1 MSEGLIAVCL
11 KAPQQCILLA
21 LAVYYCLAVT
31 ATCEVDVFFFIDNA
45 VSQRHT
51 IRCMQQRSALLLR
64 Y

>member
-1 MSEGLIAVCL
+1 MQAFF
-11 KAPQQCILLA
+11 KACI
-21 LAVYYCLAVT
+21 AVYYCLAVT
-31 ATCEVDVFFFIDNA
+31 ATCEVDVFFSIDNA